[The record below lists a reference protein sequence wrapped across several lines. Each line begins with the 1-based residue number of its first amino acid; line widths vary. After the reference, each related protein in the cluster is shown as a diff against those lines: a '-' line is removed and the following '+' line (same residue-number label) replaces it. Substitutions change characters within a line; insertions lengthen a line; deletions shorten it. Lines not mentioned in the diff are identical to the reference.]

1 MGVPEGKVEIAGGLW
16 RTLFDDYYFRINVV
30 ENVAGVELCGGLKN
44 VVALGAGF
52 VDAMQWGGNTKA
64 AIVRI
69 GLEEMKLFIKKFYK
83 DVPECVFFESCGLA
97 DLVTTCYG
105 GRNRLCAEEFGK
117 MDRKGVSN
125 EEAWKK
131 IEEEKLKG

>member
-1 MGVPEGKVEIAGGLW
+1 M
-16 RTLFDDYYFRINVV
+16 

-52 VDAMQWGGNTKA
+52 IDAMQWGGNTKA

-69 GLEEMKLFIKKFYK
+69 GLEEMKLFIKKFYQ
-83 DVPECVFFESCGLA
+83 DVPECIFFESCGLA

-105 GRNRLCAEEFGK
+105 GRNRLCAEEFGR
-117 MDRKGVSN
+117 MDRKGIDN
-125 EEAWKK
+125 EEAWKR
-131 IEEEKLKG
+131 IEEDKLKG